1 MKIGKI
7 LLKSLKFDS
16 AIIILNRPLSTTIS
30 EANKNENYNIS
41 HKAPVLPKKLRSTG
55 EPLDFIDYQKVVCSG
70 GNGGDG
76 VISFLREKNLE
87 FCGPDGGN
95 GGNGGHVIFKVSD
108 LSKVELLIKAENGQ
122 PGQGKCC
129 HGKNGG
135 HLYMDVPLNTLIKRP
150 SEDELRPVKESIWEL
165 TRDGEMFIAARG
177 GAGGHGNAFY
187 LSNMTRKPLKAE
199 EGGRGEEVS
208 YDIEMRV
215 MATAGF
221 VGFPNVG
228 KSTLLRAISR
238 AKPKVAAYPFTTLKP
253 SVGMVEYSDYFQVA
267 VADIPGLVK
276 GAHRNEGLGFSFLR
290 HILRCECIIFVIDC
304 SQKEMKNQWLSLRR
318 ELELYDADLMKKET
332 AIVFNKID
340 TVNNKKEFEKE
351 VAKMFGGERLF
362 FISGKYRL
370 DLEPLLM
377 YLRERHERFLL
388 ERKALLKKEEE
399 QMML

>member
-1 MKIGKI
+1 MKIAQI
-7 LLKSLKFDS
+7 FLK
-16 AIIILNRPLSTTIS
+16 AIS
-30 EANKNENYNIS
+30 EIENYDIS

-55 EPLDFIDYQKVVCSG
+55 EPLDFVDYQKVVCSG

-76 VISFLREKNLE
+76 VISFLREKNIE
-87 FCGPDGGN
+87 FGGPDGGN
-95 GGNGGHVIFKVSD
+95 GGNGGHVIFKANSKVSD
-108 LSKVELLIKAENGQ
+108 LSRVELLMKAENGQ
-122 PGQGKCC
+122 AGQGKCC

-135 HLYMDVPLNTLIKRP
+135 HLYVDVPLNTLIKRP

-165 TRDGEMFIAARG
+165 THDGEMFIAARG

-187 LSNMTRKPLKAE
+187 LSNMARKPLKAE
-199 EGGRGEEVS
+199 EGGRGEKIA

-267 VADIPGLVK
+267 GMKDWVSV
-276 GAHRNEGLGFSFLR
+276 FLR
-290 HILRCECIIFVIDC
+290 HILRCECILYVIDC
-304 SQKEMKNQWLSLRR
+304 SQNDLQNQWLSLRR
-318 ELELYDADLMKKET
+318 ELELYDADLNKKET

-340 TVNNKKEFEKE
+340 TVNSRIEFEKKA
-351 VAKMFGGERLF
+351 AKIFAGQRLF

-370 DLEPLLM
+370 DLQPLLM
-377 YLRERHERFLL
+377 YLREKHERFLL
-388 ERKALLKKEEE
+388 ERKVLLKKEEE
-399 QMML
+399 QMMM

>member
-87 FCGPDGGN
+87 FC
-95 GGNGGHVIFKVSD
+95 
-108 LSKVELLIKAENGQ
+108 
-122 PGQGKCC
+122 QGKCC

-187 LSNMTRKPLKAE
+187 LSVRTNMTRKPLKAE

-267 VADIPGLVK
+267 GLVK